1 MLDNELLAKIRQIQ
15 IYTSHAV
22 NAAFAGQYESVF
34 RGRGMQFEEVREY
47 IPGDDIRDIDWNVTA
62 RTGKAHIKRFV
73 EERELTIIL
82 AVDMSGSG
90 DFGSRGRTKNELA
103 AELCA
108 VLAFAAVRSNDKVGL
123 LIFTDEIELFV
134 PPKKGSRHVL
144 RMIRELL
151 GFKKKGVGT
160 DIKGALE
167 HLARTNK
174 KKAVIFM
181 VSDFM
186 GADYIRDMALLGRK
200 HDVIAVQVQDP
211 AESALPVAGI
221 VEFHDSETGKRMFA
235 DTSSRRF
242 RKRYALAAEKRQA
255 ELLAGFRGAGIDC
268 ITVQTDR
275 PYIHDLVKFFHVRHS
290 RR

>member
-1 MLDNELLAKIRQIQ
+1 MLDSELLAKIRQIQ

-62 RTGKAHIKRFV
+62 RTGRAYIKRFV

-90 DFGSRGRTKNELA
+90 DFGSGERSKNELA

-108 VLAFAAVRSNDKVGL
+108 VLAFAAIRSNDKVGL
-123 LIFTDEIELFV
+123 LIFTDQVEMFV
-134 PPKKGSRHVL
+134 PPKKGSSHVL
-144 RMIRELL
+144 RIIRELL
-151 GFKKKGVGT
+151 GFKKQGVKT
-160 DIKGALE
+160 NIKAALE

-186 GADYIRDMALLGRK
+186 ATGYLRDMTLLGQK
-200 HDVIAVQVQDP
+200 HDLIAVEVHDP
-211 AESALPVAGI
+211 AEAKLPAAGI
-221 VEFHDSETGKRMFA
+221 IELKDAETGRRIFA

-242 RKRYALAAEKRQA
+242 RKSYEAAAAKRRS
-255 ELLAGFRGAGIDC
+255 ELLSGFRSAGIDC
-268 ITVQTDR
+268 ITVQTDK
-275 PYIHDLVKFFHVRHS
+275 PYIHDIVKFFHIRHS